1 VQIREPAVSEERF
14 VEELRAQVEDV
25 LLASDVSLSQ
35 EGKAVLFTGRLLWDA
50 ETAFSLLHERL
61 KAKGLLPFLQR
72 RKGQDSVLIVP
83 APQERGKPRPIINLL
98 LFVATIFTTLFAGAS
113 WEGFDPLQNPGTLKF
128 GIPFASAL
136 LLILGTHE
144 LSHYFVAQRHGF
156 RVSLPYFIPV
166 PIGLGTFGAFI
177 RMESVAKD
185 RKGFFDVGLAGPLAG
200 LAMAIPIL
208 ILGLFLSEVRPI
220 IHGPGYISEG
230 NSLLY
235 LTLKYIVHGQILPS
249 RGVDIF
255 LHPVAFAG
263 WIGLMITG
271 VNLLPA
277 GQLDGGHVAYAL
289 LGRAYKWVAQLILL
303 LLMGLGLFLWSGWLL
318 WALLILL
325 SGPGHPRPLNDIS
338 DVGGKRKVVG
348 ILALLLFLTIFT
360 PVPFS

>member
-1 VQIREPAVSEERF
+1 MQIREPTVSRDEF

-25 LLASDVSLSQ
+25 LLVEDISLRQ
-35 EGKAVLFTGRLLWDA
+35 GGKAVLFSGRLLWDA
-50 ETAFSLLHERL
+50 ETAFSLLYERL
-61 KAKGLLPFLQR
+61 TAKGLLPFLQR
-72 RKGQDSVLIVP
+72 RRGQDSVLIVP
-83 APQERGKPRPIINLL
+83 APRERGKPRPIINLL
-98 LFVATIFTTLFAGAS
+98 LFVATILTTLFVGAFN
-113 WEGFDPLQNPGTLKF
+113 EGFNPIENPANLKF

-144 LSHYFVAQRHGF
+144 LSHYFVARRHGL

-177 RMESVAKD
+177 RMESIAKD

-200 LAMAIPIL
+200 LAVAIPVL
-208 ILGLFLSEVRPI
+208 ILGLSLSEVRPVI
-220 IHGPGYISEG
+220 YGPGYIQEG

-235 LTLKYIVHGQILPS
+235 LALKYIVHGRILPS
-249 RGVDIF
+249 RGIDVF

-289 LGRAYKWVAQLILL
+289 LGGAYKWVAQLVLL
-303 LLMGLGLFLWSGWLL
+303 LVMVMGLFLWQGWLV
-318 WALLILL
+318 WAFFILL
-325 SGPGHPRPLNDIS
+325 SGPRHPRPLNDITGV
-338 DVGGKRKVVG
+338 DWGRKVIG
-348 ILALLLFLTIFT
+348 ILALILLLTIFT

>member
-1 VQIREPAVSEERF
+1 MQIREPTVSEERF
-14 VEELRAQVEDV
+14 IEELRAQVEDV
-25 LLASDVSLSQ
+25 LLVDDVSLRRGG
-35 EGKAVLFTGRLLWDA
+35 EAVLFSGQLLWDA
-50 ETAFSLLHERL
+50 ETAFSLLYERL
-61 KAKGLLPFLQR
+61 EAKGLLPLLQR
-72 RKGQDSVLIVP
+72 RRGRDSVLIVP
-83 APQERGKPRPIINLL
+83 APPERGKPRPIINLL
-98 LFVATIFTTLFAGAS
+98 LFLATILTTLYVGAAN
-113 WEGFDPLQNPGTLKF
+113 EGFNPLENPGTLKF

-144 LSHYFVAQRHGF
+144 LSHYFMAQRHGL

-200 LAMAIPIL
+200 LAIAIPVL
-208 ILGLFLSEVRPI
+208 IFGLSLSEVRPI
-220 IHGPGYISEG
+220 IHGPGYFQEG

-235 LTLKYIVHGQILPS
+235 LALKYLVHGQILPGG
-249 RGVDIF
+249 GVDVF
-255 LHPVAFAG
+255 LHPIAFAG
-263 WIGLMITG
+263 WIGLMVTG

-289 LGRAYKWVAQLILL
+289 LGGAYKWIAQLILL

-325 SGPGHPRPLNDIS
+325 SGPRHPRPLNDIS
-338 DVGGKRKVVG
+338 GVGGKRKAIG
-348 ILALLLFLTIFT
+348 ILALILFLTIFT

>member
-1 VQIREPAVSEERF
+1 MQIEEGF
-14 VEELRAQVEDV
+14 VEELRAQVED
-25 LLASDVSLSQ
+25 LLLVDDVSLRRGG
-35 EGKAVLFTGRLLWDA
+35 EAVLFSGRLLGDV

-61 KAKGLLPFLQR
+61 KVKGLLPFLQR

-98 LFVATIFTTLFAGAS
+98 LFLATILTTLYVGAYN
-113 WEGFDPLQNPGTLKF
+113 EGFDPLENPGTLKF
-128 GIPFASAL
+128 GVPFASAL

-144 LSHYFVAQRHGF
+144 LSHYFVAQRRGL

-200 LAMAIPIL
+200 LAMAIPVL
-208 ILGLFLSEVRPI
+208 ILGLSLSEVRPI
-220 IHGPGYISEG
+220 IHVPGYFQEG

-249 RGVDIF
+249 KGVDVF

-277 GQLDGGHVAYAL
+277 GQLDGGHIAYAL
-289 LGRAYKWVAQLILL
+289 LGGAYRWVAQLILF
-303 LLMGLGLFLWSGWLL
+303 LLMGLGLFLWRGWLL
-318 WALLILL
+318 WAFFILL
-325 SGPGHPRPLNDIS
+325 SGPRHPRPLNDITGV
-338 DVGGKRKVVG
+338 DRKRKVIGGLVL
-348 ILALLLFLTIFT
+348 ILLLTIFT
-360 PVPFS
+360 PLPFS

>member
-1 VQIREPAVSEERF
+1 MREAIVSGERF
-14 VEELRAQVEDV
+14 VEELRTQVEDI
-25 LLASDVSLSQ
+25 LLVGDVSLTQ
-35 EGKAVLFTGRLLWDA
+35 GGKAVLFSGRLLWDA
-50 ETAFSLLHERL
+50 ETAFSILYERL

-72 RKGQDSVLIVP
+72 RRGQDSVLIVP
-83 APQERGKPRPIINLL
+83 TPPERGKPRPIINFL
-98 LFVATIFTTLFAGAS
+98 LFLATILTTLYVGAVN
-113 WEGFDPLQNPGTLKF
+113 EGFDPVQNPGTLKF

-144 LSHYFVAQRHGF
+144 LSHYIVAQRHGF
-156 RVSLPYFIPV
+156 NVSLPYFIPV
-166 PIGLGTFGAFI
+166 PMGLGTFGAFI

-200 LAMAIPIL
+200 LAITIPIL
-208 ILGLFLSEVRPI
+208 ILGLSLSEVRPI
-220 IHGPGYISEG
+220 IHEPGYFQEG

-249 RGVDIF
+249 SEVDVF

-289 LGRAYKWVAQLILL
+289 LGGAYKWVAQLILL
-303 LLMGLGLFLWSGWLL
+303 LLMGLGVFLWQGWLL
-318 WALLILL
+318 WALFILL
-325 SGPGHPRPLNDIS
+325 SGPRHPRPLNDITGV
-338 DVGGKRKVVG
+338 DGKRKVIG
-348 ILALLLFLTIFT
+348 GLAFILLLTIFT
-360 PVPFS
+360 PVPLS

>member
-1 VQIREPAVSEERF
+1 MQIEERF
-14 VEELRAQVEDV
+14 IEELRAQVED
-25 LLASDVSLSQ
+25 LLLVDDVSLRRGG
-35 EGKAVLFTGRLLWDA
+35 EAVLFSGRLLGDA
-50 ETAFSLLHERL
+50 ETAFSLLYERL

-98 LFVATIFTTLFAGAS
+98 LFLATILTTLYVGAYN
-113 WEGFDPLQNPGTLKF
+113 EGFDPLQNPGTLKF

-144 LSHYFVAQRHGF
+144 LSHYFVAQRRGL

-166 PIGLGTFGAFI
+166 PTGLGTFGAFI

-200 LAMAIPIL
+200 LAIAIPVL
-208 ILGLFLSEVRPI
+208 ILGLSLSEVKPI
-220 IHGPGYISEG
+220 IDGPGYFQEG

-235 LTLKYIVHGQILPS
+235 LALKYIVHGQILPS
-249 RGVDIF
+249 KGVDVF
-255 LHPVAFAG
+255 LHPIAFAG

-289 LGRAYKWVAQLILL
+289 LGGAYKWVAQLILL
-303 LLMGLGLFLWSGWLL
+303 LLMGLGLFLWRGWLL
-318 WALLILL
+318 WAFLILL
-325 SGPGHPRPLNDIS
+325 SGPSHPRPLNDITG
-338 DVGGKRKVVG
+338 VGGKRKVIG
-348 ILALLLFLTIFT
+348 ILALILLLTIFT

>member
-1 VQIREPAVSEERF
+1 VQVGEQNLPEERF
-14 VEELRAQVEDV
+14 VEELRAQVED
-25 LLASDVSLSQ
+25 LLLVSDISLRQ
-35 EGKAVLFTGRLLWDA
+35 GGEAVLFSGRLLWDA

-72 RKGQDSVLIVP
+72 RRGQDSVLIVR
-83 APQERGKPRPIINLL
+83 APKERGRPRPIINLV
-98 LFVATIFTTLFAGAS
+98 LFLATILTTLYAGAVN
-113 WEGFDPLQNPGTLKF
+113 EGFNPLENLGTLKF

-144 LSHYFVAQRHGF
+144 LSHYFMAHRHGL

-208 ILGLFLSEVRPI
+208 IFGLSLSQVKPI
-220 IHGPGYISEG
+220 VHGPGYIQEG

-235 LTLKYIVHGQILPS
+235 LVLKYLVHGRILPS
-249 RGVDIF
+249 RGVDVF

-289 LGRAYKWVAQLILL
+289 LGGAYKWVAQLILL
-303 LLMGLGLFLWSGWLL
+303 LLMGLGLFFWSGWLL

-325 SGPGHPRPLNDIS
+325 TGPSHPRPLNDITG
-338 DVGGKRKVVG
+338 VGGKRKAIG
-348 ILALLLFLTIFT
+348 ILALILLFTIFT
-360 PVPFS
+360 PMPFS

>member
-1 VQIREPAVSEERF
+1 MREATISGEKF
-14 VEELRAQVEDV
+14 VEELRAQVEDI
-25 LLASDVSLSQ
+25 LLVGDVSLRQ
-35 EGKAVLFTGRLLWDA
+35 GGKAVLFSGRLLWDA
-50 ETAFSLLHERL
+50 ETAFSILYERL

-72 RKGQDSVLIVP
+72 RRSQDSVLIVP

-98 LFVATIFTTLFAGAS
+98 LFLATILTTLYAGAAF
-113 WEGFDPLQNPGTLKF
+113 EGFDPLQNPGTLKF

-156 RVSLPYFIPV
+156 KVSLPYFIPV
-166 PIGLGTFGAFI
+166 PMGLGTFGAFI
-177 RMESVAKD
+177 KMESVAKD

-200 LAMAIPIL
+200 LAITIPVL
-208 ILGLFLSEVRPI
+208 ILGLSLSEVRPI
-220 IHGPGYISEG
+220 IHGPGYFQEG

-249 RGVDIF
+249 RGVDVF

-289 LGRAYKWVAQLILL
+289 LGGASKWVAQLILL
-303 LLMGLGLFLWSGWLL
+303 LLMGLGVFLWQGWLL
-318 WALLILL
+318 WALFILL
-325 SGPGHPRPLNDIS
+325 SGPRHPRPLNDITG
-338 DVGGKRKVVG
+338 VGRKRKVIG
-348 ILALLLFLTIFT
+348 GLAFILLLTIFT
-360 PVPFS
+360 PVPLS